1 MLCLYTLQLN
11 CFAMNSTV
19 IFDKQ
24 SGKLIFYAWLKPT
37 LPAKEKATCLSLI
50 NLPYYAKINIGDAIF
65 ISTQQIYQPNLPLDL
80 SLTCVQGFEPKCT
93 FANIKLFKIANFQ
106 LNFLTSDYQIQ
117 GTAGKFQML
126 WFDRTQC
133 FKDNSIT
140 FSLESGK
147 EYMKLNYN
155 PQNCLS
161 RPDDDDLKFTFVQ
174 NDEIL
179 DTRILSLATLVS
191 DGNITGL
198 NDYSQSLASYK
209 LDCRESGT
217 LNTDCLN
224 FVTKFIFDDLA
235 KNSQM
240 MQSCFFV
247 TKDGVAYEY
256 FQTIVLYFH
265 IYRPDFN
272 DGCFSQVGLTIF
284 KNMIQLTAT
293 PGALTNC
300 SNAIFEQYFPHTA
313 TNSVIGVSATDDHS
327 GAYQKLTKIYNNTFP
342 YGTNI
347 DMFIGCSQFDEPSK
361 CLDTLQAIDNMP
373 DNSSVVMT
381 HYFLAADG
389 SFVQKLSFPVEFT
402 QSLFDQIDVQIFDN
416 EICLIVV
423 IAKGFG
429 IQQMLSTTISIT
441 NGDVQQNVSKDILF
455 KASEKEYCIKLES
468 NLFRQFAKDD
478 PDTLSAIISYESGRM
493 PAESIIF
500 YTKPANVQYM
510 WVPIIINAVL
520 CVLSIYL
527 LQKCGCL

>member
-1 MLCLYTLQLN
+1 
-11 CFAMNSTV
+11 
-19 IFDKQ
+19 
-24 SGKLIFYAWLKPT
+24 
-37 LPAKEKATCLSLI
+37 
-50 NLPYYAKINIGDAIF
+50 
-65 ISTQQIYQPNLPLDL
+65 
-80 SLTCVQGFEPKCT
+80 
-93 FANIKLFKIANFQ
+93 
-106 LNFLTSDYQIQ
+106 
-117 GTAGKFQML
+117 ML

-179 DTRILSLATLVS
+179 DTRVLSLATLVS
-191 DGNITGL
+191 DGNISGL

-293 PGALTNC
+293 PGSLTNC

-313 TNSVIGVSATDDHS
+313 TKSVIGVSATDDHS
-327 GAYQKLTKIYNNTFP
+327 GTYQKLTKIYNNTFP
-342 YGTNI
+342 YGTKL

-423 IAKGFG
+423 IARGFG
-429 IQQMLSTTISIT
+429 IQQMLIEQLFQQVCGRRLIELRGLFYVINFVETKQCQACQYFHFA
-441 NGDVQQNVSKDILF
+441 NNQQNSRKRLQPFNRQITIFVFNIYQNILFVFQITLFIFYKCVCTLLCHFIHQYAFYNTLDTNDILCTNTHIC
-455 KASEKEYCIKLES
+455 YY
-468 NLFRQFAKDD
+468 
-478 PDTLSAIISYESGRM
+478 IICS
-493 PAESIIF
+493 
-500 YTKPANVQYM
+500 
-510 WVPIIINAVL
+510 
-520 CVLSIYL
+520 
-527 LQKCGCL
+527 